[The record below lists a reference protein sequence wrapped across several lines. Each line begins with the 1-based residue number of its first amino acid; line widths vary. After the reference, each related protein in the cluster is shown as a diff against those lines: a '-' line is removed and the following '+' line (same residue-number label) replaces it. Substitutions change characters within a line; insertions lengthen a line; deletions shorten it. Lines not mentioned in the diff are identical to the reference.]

1 MKIRKKMVL
10 KVLFLFIKLLVVI
23 GGTYLLTIYNLKVEP
38 VAKTDSGE
46 LIKVNNKILYYYE
59 Y

>member
-10 KVLFLFIKLLVVI
+10 KVLFMFIKLLVII

-46 LIKVNNKILYYYE
+46 LIKINNKILYYYE

>member
-1 MKIRKKMVL
+1 MNIRKKMIL
-10 KVLFLFIKLLVVI
+10 KVLSMFIKILVIV

-38 VAKTDSGE
+38 VAKTNSGE

>member
-1 MKIRKKMVL
+1 MKKKKMIL
-10 KVLFLFIKLLVVI
+10 KVLSVFIKLLVII
-23 GGTYLLTIYNLKVEP
+23 GGTYLLTIYNLKVES
-38 VAKTDSGE
+38 VAKTETGE

>member
-1 MKIRKKMVL
+1 MKNKKMIL
-10 KVLFLFIKLLVVI
+10 KVLTSFVKLLVII
-23 GGTYLLTIYNLKVEP
+23 GVTYLLTIYNLKVES
-38 VAKTDSGE
+38 VAKTETGE

>member
-1 MKIRKKMVL
+1 MNIRKKMVL
-10 KVLFLFIKLLVVI
+10 KVLSMFIKILVIV
-23 GGTYLLTIYNLKVEP
+23 GGTYLLTIYNLKVES
-38 VAKTDSGE
+38 VARTETGE

>member
-1 MKIRKKMVL
+1 MKNKKMIL
-10 KVLFLFIKLLVVI
+10 KVLTSFVKLLVII
-23 GGTYLLTIYNLKVEP
+23 GVTYLLTIYNLKVES
-38 VAKTDSGE
+38 VAKTDTGE